1 MKELTTHTLFLILV
15 LMTAFL
21 VSCEKVIDID
31 LNEAEP
37 RLVVEG
43 AIILNHGPFA
53 VRLTTSG
60 DFFTGEGIG
69 FVSDASVQINGSD
82 GQSEALTNTGNGIYI
97 TKNTV
102 ANPGIE
108 YTININ
114 YNNKVYSGS
123 DTLPEQTNIINLDY
137 SASDL
142 GTGGPN
148 GDEEEYDGHFDVFC
162 NFKDPAEKRNFYMLQ
177 IKINGEDVEGRR
189 KYNLLS
195 DENVNGQTVN
205 YPFFGIGANYND
217 TISIILSAVGPATY
231 DYFRTLNDAVSQGG
245 MGSTPYNPISNIN
258 NNALGYF
265 GTFTYDEKSFIV
277 KPLE

>member
-1 MKELTTHTLFLILV
+1 MKKLTTHILSLILV

-21 VSCEKVIDID
+21 VSCEKVIDIN

-43 AIILNHGPFA
+43 GIILNNGPFA

-69 FVSDASVQINGSD
+69 YVSDATVQINGSD
-82 GQSEALTNTGNGIYI
+82 GQSETLANTGNGIYI

-108 YTININ
+108 YSININ

-123 DTLPEQTNIINLDY
+123 DTLPEQIDIINLDY
-137 SASDL
+137 SASDI

-148 GDEEEYDGHFDVFC
+148 NDKEEYDGYFDVFC
-162 NFKDPAEKRNFYMLQ
+162 SFKDPVEKRNFYMIQ
-177 IKINGEDVEGRR
+177 IKINGDDIEGRR

-195 DENVNGQTVN
+195 DEHVNGQTVN

-265 GTFTYDEKSFIV
+265 GTFTYDKKSFIV
-277 KPLE
+277 KPLK